1 MRRSVLVVSLLV
13 ISCLSA
19 RAEIV
24 LYQNHN
30 GRRYFTNLN
39 PKPPRRQT
47 PQSPTPGTAVVPVR
61 TLRLIRELARQYRI
75 ESRLLQAI
83 IKVESN
89 FNPHAVSAAGASGLM
104 QLMPATAK
112 RFDVD
117 DPFNPRANIEG
128 GIRYLQHLRRQFP
141 NDLQHVLA
149 AYNAGEDAVRRY
161 NGIPP
166 YPETQRYVKRV
177 MTYYGLSPIPE
188 KIYRFRKANGS
199 ILFTNTPR

>member
-1 MRRSVLVVSLLV
+1 MKRSVLLVSLLV
-13 ISCLSA
+13 ASCLSTQ
-19 RAEIV
+19 AEIV
-24 LYQNHN
+24 QYKGHD
-30 GRRYFTNLN
+30 GRRYFTNVNAN
-39 PKPPRRQT
+39 PPQRKT
-47 PQSPTPGTAVVPVR
+47 PQSPTPSTAVPAR
-61 TLRLIRELARQYRI
+61 TLRLIQELARQYRI
-75 ESRLLQAI
+75 EARLIQAV

-89 FNPHAVSAAGASGLM
+89 FNPRAISSAGALGLM

-128 GIRYLQHLRRQFP
+128 GIRYLKYLLRLFP
-141 NDLQHVLA
+141 NDLRRVLA
-149 AYNAGEDAVRRY
+149 AYNAGEHAVHRH

-177 MTYYGLSPIPE
+177 MAFYGPAPAAK

-199 ILFTNTPR
+199 ILFTNMQH